1 VIESE
6 DLKDLGYATLF
17 RGLFVHMQQ
26 LQVNLVKSTAALA
39 TALSAADPNFAAR
52 FQVAMHSAD
61 ADEQNMSTGPEL
73 EQTLAAL
80 EQAIVK
86 LKTGGHQAN

>member
-1 VIESE
+1 MIENE
-6 DLKDLGYATLF
+6 DLKDLGDVTLF
-17 RGLFVHMQQ
+17 RDMFSHIQRR
-26 LQVNLVKSTAALA
+26 QVNLVKSTAALA

-61 ADEQNMSTGPEL
+61 EQNMPADPEL
-73 EQTLAAL
+73 EQTLVTL
-80 EQAIVK
+80 EQVIAK